1 MLKLEVL
8 NEAERVMGI
17 CNACRY
23 CEGFCA
29 VFPAVERRR
38 TFSEK
43 DLTYLANLCHN
54 CRGCYYACQYAPPH
68 EFNLNVPKV
77 LEEPRVETYW
87 RYMWPGFLAD
97 LFRQNGLVGAVTTSI
112 SVLFVVLLLFV
123 IQDPTTVFSPHIGE
137 GAFYKVIPYKI
148 MVLPILIVGL
158 WNIVALSIGFISF
171 WRDTGGTLSDLVN
184 TRAHRCAIRDSLS
197 LRYLQSDGIGCNYPD
212 ERFSR
217 ARLWFHHLVFYGFM
231 LNLASTTVAAFYH
244 NFLHQA
250 APYPLWSWPVLLG
263 TVGGAGL
270 LLGAAGLFWFKWQSD
285 PDPANSDFRG
295 MDLMFSLLLFLT
307 SLTGLL
313 LLAFRETSAM
323 GTLLAVHLGVVAGL
337 FLTMPYSKFVH
348 AVYRYAAL
356 LRNSIEQ
363 LHDE

>member
-8 NEAERVMGI
+8 NEAERVMEI

-29 VFPAVERRR
+29 VFPAMERRW

-68 EFNLNVPKV
+68 EFNLNVPKT
-77 LEEPRVETYW
+77 LEELRVETYW

-97 LFRQNGLVGAVTTSI
+97 LFRRNGLAVALTTSI
-112 SVLFVVLLLFV
+112 SVIFVVLLLFV
-123 IQDPTTVFSPHIGE
+123 IQDSTTVFSSHIGE
-137 GAFYKVIPYKI
+137 GAFYKVIPYEL
-148 MVLPILIVGL
+148 MVLPILIIGL
-158 WNIVALSIGFISF
+158 WNILVLTIGFVRF
-171 WRDTGGTLSDLVN
+171 WRDTNGTLDDLVN
-184 TRAHRCAIRDSLS
+184 PRAHLRAIRHSLS
-197 LRYLQSDGIGCNYPD
+197 LRYLQSDGKGCTYPD

-231 LNLASTTVAAFYH
+231 LNLASTTVAAFYNH
-244 NFLHQA
+244 FLNQA
-250 APYPLWSWPVLLG
+250 APYPLFSWPVLLG
-263 TVGGAGL
+263 TIGGIGL
-270 LLGAAGLFWFKWQSD
+270 LCGAAGLFWFKWQSD

-295 MDLMFSLLLFLT
+295 MDLMLSLLLFLT

-337 FLTMPYSKFVH
+337 FLTIPYSKFVH
-348 AVYRYAAL
+348 AVYLYAAL

-363 LHDE
+363 MHDE